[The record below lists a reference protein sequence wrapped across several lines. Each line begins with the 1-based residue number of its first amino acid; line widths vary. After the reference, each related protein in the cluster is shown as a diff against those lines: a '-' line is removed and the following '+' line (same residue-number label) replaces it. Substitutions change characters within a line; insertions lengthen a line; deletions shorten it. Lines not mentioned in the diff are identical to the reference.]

1 VVLEAE
7 IRHQVV
13 EMESPVVRVVV
24 AVKEIRLLELER
36 QTKVLPVAQ
45 QTLLAAAVAVERV
58 LLAQTEQVATPALV
72 EMA

>member
-24 AVKEIRLLELER
+24 AVKEIHHSELER
-36 QTKVLPVAQ
+36 QIKVMPVVQ
-45 QTLLAAAVAVERV
+45 PMLLAAVAVAARV
-58 LLAQTEQVATPALV
+58 RLAQTEQVATPALV